1 MSYQDIRLER
11 DGGIATITFDR
22 PDSLN
27 SLSIGMS
34 DELED
39 AIERLKGDR
48 SIDFVVFTG
57 ANNTFCSGDDI
68 TEMPEWGDPADVMDR
83 ISRYQRLSQEIQDL
97 QKVTIAAVDGYA
109 TGGGLEITMVCDFV
123 VATERAEWGMP
134 EVNWGI
140 TPGWGGTT
148 RLTRYVGL
156 RRAREINM
164 IGAIHPAE
172 EAVEEGLWNKAVPAE
187 DLDTAV
193 ASLIEVLESKN
204 MQTLRQLKLVL
215 NYGAET
221 PVPLALGFERMNEG
235 LSASNAWDVGPVS
248 DAEPGEG
255 LEAFR
260 SKNEKY
266 ERLREL
272 SDDFWIED

>member
-1 MSYQDIRLER
+1 MTYQDLQFEI
-11 DGGIATITFDR
+11 DGNIASITLDR

-27 SLSIGMS
+27 ALSINMS

-39 AIERLKGDR
+39 AVDRVKGDR
-48 SIDFVVFTG
+48 DVDFLVFRG
-57 ANNTFCSGDDI
+57 ADDTFCSGDDI
-68 TEMPEWGDPADVMDR
+68 TEMPEWGDPADVMQR
-83 ISRYQRLSQEIQDL
+83 IGIYQRLSQEIEHLDQ
-97 QKVTIAAVDGYA
+97 VTIAAVDGYA
-109 TGGGLEITMVCDFV
+109 TGGGLEITMACDFV
-123 VATERAEWGMP
+123 VATERAKWGMP

-156 RRAREINM
+156 RKAKEVNM

-172 EAVEEGLWNKAVPAE
+172 EAVDEGLWNRMVPADELE
-187 DLDTAV
+187 DEV

-204 MQTLRQLKLVL
+204 AQTLRQLKFVL

-221 PVPLALGFERMNEG
+221 PLPLALGFERMNEG
-235 LSASNAWDVGPVS
+235 LSASNAWGVGPVRDS
-248 DAEPGEG
+248 EPGEG

-260 SKNEKY
+260 SKNDRHD
-266 ERLREL
+266 RLREL
-272 SDDFWIED
+272 SDDFWVD